1 MFKMLT
7 VFGWFVVGVVAVI
20 LLAAVVFILGFLL
33 SMIVSIIH
41 GFGLGV
47 EHVVERNMPHSVGHH
62 TGRVALHH

>member
-1 MFKMLT
+1 MLT
-7 VFGWFVVGVVAVI
+7 VFGWFVIGALALV
-20 LLAAVVFILGFLL
+20 LLAAAVFILGFLL

-47 EHVVERNMPHSVGHH
+47 EHVVARSINHIPAHQ